1 MTMFQRVCIG
11 SVLTGFLVLI
21 GASAMSFAIH

>member
-1 MTMFQRVCIG
+1 MAMFQRVCLG

-21 GASAMSFAIH
+21 GAAAMSFAIR